1 MPSPGPFGHE
11 SCRLDEA
18 GLPVSSQPSGFECPE
33 VIARPPLGR
42 GTGEDRDPAK
52 YSTRHYREPPVQF
65 GTNSMAPWLLR
76 GRTRVIDMN
85 RGFPSLTALLGL
97 LAIAGYQNRDKIAE
111 LLRGAQAKPAGSPGA
126 SQEGQDGTLGNLGGL
141 LGGTSVGGL
150 LGSGLRELIDSF
162 KSSGQ
167 GEIADSWVRT
177 GPNKPVS
184 PQELERAIS
193 PEVWATLTERTGLS
207 RQELLSRL
215 SRELP
220 EAVDKYTPQGQLPS
234 S

>member
-1 MPSPGPFGHE
+1 
-11 SCRLDEA
+11 
-18 GLPVSSQPSGFECPE
+18 
-33 VIARPPLGR
+33 
-42 GTGEDRDPAK
+42 
-52 YSTRHYREPPVQF
+52 
-65 GTNSMAPWLLR
+65 
-76 GRTRVIDMN
+76 VIDMS

-97 LAIAGYQNRDKIAE
+97 LAIAGYQNRDKLAE

-126 SQEGQDGTLGNLGGL
+126 LQGGQEGSILSGA
-141 LGGTSVGGL
+141 SVGGL
-150 LGSGLRELIDSF
+150 LASGLRELIDGF

-167 GEIADSWVRT
+167 SEIADSWVRT

-193 PEVWATLTERTGLS
+193 PEVWATLSERTGLS

-234 S
+234 A